1 MRFAEVAV
9 DAPIGIDRTLTY
21 SVPLTLRCVP
31 GQLVWAPLG
40 RRPVQGVVFE
50 LTDQP
55 QVDETRPIQAA
66 IEPAPLVSAAG
77 LGLARWMSRY
87 YFSSLFEAVSLLLPP
102 GFKER
107 VTPQLRALTPE
118 DAGSIDPEAD
128 AAVWRC
134 IAEGGPMSE
143 REAVRS
149 LGKGAGAAIG
159 RLERRRRVERRWEL
173 PVHRLSPAYHALVR
187 LQPPE
192 GDGLSELIIKKKAPR
207 QAALLEALEA
217 SGAGMPVTEAN
228 KSFGAGAV
236 EGLERKGL
244 LAFEWVRVEAGDAVP
259 LDRPQAPTLTLTQHQ
274 SEAVDYLEKA
284 LEGRQPGPKS
294 VLLHGVTGS
303 GKTEVYLRA
312 LEGCVARG
320 RKGILLV
327 PEISLTPQMVHQVNQ
342 RFPGRVAVMH
352 SGLTLRTQFDWWWR
366 MREGAYDVVVGPR
379 SALFSPLP
387 DVGLIVVDEEHEWT
401 YKSVEV
407 APLYHARDVA
417 LKLGREL
424 DVPVLM
430 GSATPDVVTYHRARR
445 GRHRLFHLPER
456 ISRSG
461 VASESGRESGSD
473 GKGGLEGLSAVVSK
487 GGGMPGFDNRGGLA
501 QVSVVDMREELK
513 EGNRSPFSRSLWE
526 ALEGCVERGEQ
537 AILFLNRRGAATL
550 VQCRDC
556 GHVERCRSCS
566 VSLTYHGGGELMCH
580 QCSRRSKVPSK
591 CPGCTGSHIRYLG
604 LGTQR
609 VMEEMSARLPRVS
622 AMRWDRDAARGP
634 GGHQELLDAFTSG
647 MAQVVV
653 GTQMVAKGLHVPNV
667 SLVGVV
673 LADVGLHLP
682 DFRAGERAF
691 QLLCQVAGRA
701 GRGEAPGR
709 VIIQTYNPEHY
720 AVQAASRQDY
730 LSLYN
735 KEMEYRREQGNP
747 PLNRLVKLT
756 FLHTNEV
763 ACQEEATRLAR
774 ELESTAFARGL
785 SGLDVIGPAPGHP
798 LRARGR
804 YRWHVVLRGREPH
817 ALLAEVTIPRGWSV
831 DVDPVSVL

>member
-1 MRFAEVAV
+1 M
-9 DAPIGIDRTLTY
+9 
-21 SVPLTLRCVP
+21 
-31 GQLVWAPLG
+31 G

-77 LGLARWMSRY
+77 LRLARWMSRY
-87 YFSSLFEAVSLLLPP
+87 YFSSLFKAVSLFLPP

-107 VTPQLRALTPE
+107 VTPQLRALMPDDVE
-118 DAGSIDPEAD
+118 SIGSEAD
-128 AAVWRC
+128 AAVWRR

-143 REAVRS
+143 REVVRA
-149 LGKGAGAAIG
+149 LGNGAGASIA
-159 RLERRRRVERRWEL
+159 RLERRGRLERRWEL
-173 PVHRLSPAYHALVR
+173 PVHRLSPAYQALVR

-192 GDGLSELIIKKKAPR
+192 GDGLAALVSKKKAPR
-207 QAALLEALEA
+207 QAALLEALA
-217 SGAGMPVTEAN
+217 SSGAGMPVTEAN
-228 KSFGAGAV
+228 KSFGAGAL

-244 LAFEWVRVEAGDAVP
+244 LAFEWVRVEAGGAAP
-259 LDRPQAPTLTLTQHQ
+259 LDRSQASTICLTQHQ
-274 SEAVDYLEKA
+274 SEAVDYVEKV

-312 LEGCVARG
+312 LEGCVAKG

-352 SGLTLRTQFDWWWR
+352 GSLTPRVRFDGWWR

-387 DVGLIVVDEEHEWT
+387 QVGLIVVDEEHEWT
-401 YKSVEV
+401 YKSAEV

-445 GRHRLFHLPER
+445 GGHRLFHLPER
-456 ISRSG
+456 ASPGGESAGGGGRSI
-461 VASESGRESGSD
+461 ANGR
-473 GKGGLEGLSAVVSK
+473 GGLEGLSAVASR
-487 GGGMPGFDNRGGLA
+487 GGGKPGSDSRGGLA
-501 QVSVVDMREELK
+501 RVEVVDMREELK

-556 GHVERCRSCS
+556 GHVVRCRHCS
-566 VSLTYHGGGELMCH
+566 VSLTYHGSGELMCH

-609 VMEEMSARLPRVS
+609 VMEEMSARLPKVS

-701 GRGEAPGR
+701 GRGEAPGQ

-735 KEMEYRREQGNP
+735 REMEYRREQGNP
-747 PLNRLVKLT
+747 PLSRLVKLT
-756 FLHTNEV
+756 FLHTNEG
-763 ACQEEATRLAR
+763 ACQEESTRLAKA
-774 ELESTAFARGL
+774 LESTAFARGL
-785 SGLDVIGPAPGHP
+785 SHVEVIGPAPGHP
-798 LRARGR
+798 LQARGR

-817 ALLAEVTIPRGWSV
+817 VLLAEVTVPRGWSV